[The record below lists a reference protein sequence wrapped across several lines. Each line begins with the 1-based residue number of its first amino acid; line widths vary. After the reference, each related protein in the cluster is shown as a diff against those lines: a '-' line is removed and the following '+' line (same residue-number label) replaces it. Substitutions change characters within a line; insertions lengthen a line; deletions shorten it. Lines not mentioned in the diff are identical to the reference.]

1 LTPSTSLSTSLSAS
15 LSTFLTR
22 RCGPALAAATLALL
36 LAGAAAPAAAR
47 DALPAG
53 ITKVR
58 TVEGVDEYRLANG
71 LQVLLVPDTTKPT
84 VTVNMTYKV
93 GSRMENYGETGMA
106 HLLEHLMFKGSTHYP
121 EPDKEFS
128 RRGFRNNG
136 STYFD
141 RTNYFSTF
149 QASEDNL
156 RWALGREADAMT
168 HSFIARKDLDSEMT
182 VVRNEY
188 EMGETRP
195 ASVLMK
201 RLLSVMYDWHNYGKE
216 AIGNRSDI
224 ENVAIANLQ
233 AFYHRYYQPDNAV
246 LIVAGSFDVARTL
259 RLIAA
264 DFGPIPRPKRT
275 LPPLW
280 TVEPTQDGERSFT
293 VRRKGDTQLVVVGYH
308 IPAARS
314 TDSSALGVAGEILG
328 DTPNGR
334 LHHELVESGL
344 ASDVFVEQM
353 ALYDPG
359 VMIFG
364 ARVKPGDS
372 LEKARDRLVEV
383 VESTFATTPPTD
395 AEIQRVRSDEE
406 TAAERALADPQ
417 EFGIALSDSIA
428 HGDWR
433 LFFVDREA
441 TLKASAAEV
450 GAAAQRYF
458 RRDNRTVGLFIPE
471 DHRQRAEIP
480 APLPVDAM
488 LAGFTPRATVAAGEN
503 FEPTQENLDA
513 RTQHL
518 TLGDLKV
525 ALLPKKTKGETVN
538 VAMNF
543 EFGDLASLR
552 GKSVV
557 RDLAGAMLGRGTT
570 ALTRQQIA
578 DAMTRLKM
586 TGDLLDFQTT
596 RANLVEALRLS
607 FTALH
612 EASFPAAEFDQ
623 LRREM
628 LTGLQ
633 SRLSDPGELAR
644 DALQK
649 HFDAYPVGDPRHYL
663 SLQDRIAALQAVS
676 LEDVKAFY
684 TQFWGTARG
693 QLAIVGDFDPAAAE
707 AQIRASFPTWPSRAP
722 YAEILRD
729 AQAIAP
735 TRIFIDTPDKEN
747 ASYRAKLSLDLRD
760 DDPDAPA
767 LMLANEII
775 GGGSGLHSRLV
786 DRVRQKDGLSYGI
799 GSGLLVGGHDRAAA
813 WAIGAIAAPQN
824 VDKVEVAVRE
834 ELERLRRDGFDKDEI
849 EDARRGAL
857 ESRRMAR
864 SDDGTVAAGWVAN
877 LDLGRTYAFS
887 RQLEDRLRAL
897 TVAQVNDAVRRYLD
911 PARLTVVVAGDA
923 KKGAQ

>member
-1 LTPSTSLSTSLSAS
+1 MNLSPHFLPAGTS
-15 LSTFLTR
+15 TR
-22 RCGPALAAATLALL
+22 RAGAASGLAARLAAAALVLVLAT
-36 LAGAAAPAAAR
+36 PAIATAS

-58 TVEGVDEYRLANG
+58 SVEGVDEYRLANG
-71 LQVLLVPDTTKPT
+71 LELLLVPDSTKPT
-84 VTVNMTYKV
+84 VTVNITYKV
-93 GSRMENYGETGMA
+93 GSRMESYGETGMA
-106 HLLEHLMFKGSTHYP
+106 HLLEHLMFKGSTHFP
-121 EPDKEFS
+121 NPDKEFS

-156 RWALGREADAMT
+156 RWALAREADAMT

-201 RLLSVMYDWHNYGKE
+201 RLFSAMYDWHNYGKE

-233 AFYHRYYQPDNAV
+233 AFYRRYYQPDNAV
-246 LIVAGSFDVARTL
+246 LIIAGSFNVPHAL
-259 RLIAA
+259 RLVAT
-264 DFGPIPRPKRT
+264 DFGVIPKPRRT

-280 TVEPTQDGERSFT
+280 TVEPTQDGERSFV

-372 LEKARDRLVEV
+372 LEKARDRLIEV
-383 VESTFATTPPTD
+383 VENTFAQTAPTD
-395 AEIQRVRSDEE
+395 AEIQRVRSDQE

-417 EFGIALSDSIA
+417 DFAIALSESIA
-428 HGDWR
+428 QGDWR
-433 LFFVDREA
+433 LFFVDRDA
-441 TLKASAAEV
+441 TLKATAAEV

-471 DHRQRAEIP
+471 DHPQRAEIP
-480 APLPVDAM
+480 APLPVDTM
-488 LAGFTPRATVAAGEN
+488 LAGFTPRATIAAGEN
-503 FEPTQENLDA
+503 FEPTQENIDA
-513 RTQHL
+513 RTSRVVI
-518 TLGDLKV
+518 GNLKL

-543 EFGDLASLR
+543 QFGDLASLQ
-552 GKSVV
+552 GKSAA
-557 RDLAGAMLGRGTT
+557 RDLASAMLGRGT
-570 ALTRQQIA
+570 AQLTRQQIA

-596 RANLVEALRLS
+596 RANLADCLQLS
-607 FTALH
+607 YTVLH
-612 EASFPAAEFDQ
+612 EASFPATEFNQ
-623 LRREM
+623 LKREL

-633 SRLSDPGELAR
+633 AKLSDPGELAR
-644 DALQK
+644 DAVQS
-649 HFDAYPVGDPRHYL
+649 HFDSYAPGDPRHYL
-663 SLQDRIAALQAVS
+663 SLKERIAAVEAVS
-676 LEDVKAFY
+676 LDDVKAFFDA
-684 TQFWGTARG
+684 FWGTARG
-693 QLAIVGDFDPAAAE
+693 QIAIVGDFDAAAAE
-707 AQIRASFPTWPSRAP
+707 ARIRTLYPAWVSKAP
-722 YAEILRD
+722 YAEVLREPRNV
-729 AQAIAP
+729 AA

-747 ASYRAKLSLDLRD
+747 AVYRARLPLELRD

-786 DRVRQKDGLSYGI
+786 DRIRQRDGLSYGI
-799 GSGLLVGGHDRAAA
+799 GSGLQVGGHDRAAA
-813 WAIGAIAAPQN
+813 WGIGAIAAPQN
-824 VDKVEVAVRE
+824 IDKVESATRD
-834 ELERLRRDGFDKDEI
+834 ELERLRKNGFDRAEV

-857 ESRRMAR
+857 EERRMAR
-864 SDDGTVAAGWVAN
+864 SDDATLAAGWVAN
-877 LDLGRTYAFS
+877 LDLGRTFAFS
-887 RQLEDRLRAL
+887 RQLEDRVRAL
-897 TVAQVNDAVRRYLD
+897 TVPQLNEAVRRYLD